1 MNIQIK
7 ENDMKRNVILKA
19 LTSMALAVSL
29 SANASVQSIDMSPLS
44 SKVSVS
50 SKSVSNDK
58 QLPQILWGADM
69 TVLFANGLKPKT
81 QKGSVYNKAGLD
93 FELSVK
99 NSVIEQAEDYISG
112 KTPYFR
118 GTLDQVA
125 MLNDLVYAEPDLRPV
140 VLHQLSW
147 SKGGD
152 NLVVKSGI
160 KSVQDLR
167 GKTIAIMAYGPHVYF
182 MHRVLQSAGLK
193 ISDVNIVWTENL
205 DGDKSPFSAFYDN
218 SVDAAFMI
226 TPDALAVVEGDNALS
241 GSNILFST
249 RQADKFVADVNT
261 VRADYYAANKDKLQ
275 SFVHSY
281 FLAHEA
287 VGELVKN
294 KNTRKA
300 EYNKWLQESSQQFM
314 GTPDLIEDMEGLFLD
329 ANHTG
334 FAENVSFFTNDRDA
348 RNFDRLSIEINDA
361 LMEMKLVKAKNPIQK
376 ADWNW
381 DNFRSGLKN
390 ADQVVVPK
398 FNRQAV
404 SKVVAEMQARG
415 TLEDGQ
421 FLREQVYFDVG
432 SSNFVFN
439 KILHGKIFDKVID
452 DANSYSGAL
461 IIVEGHSDPA
471 HYLISKF
478 KNKVPLKTLKR
489 IRQSARDLS
498 RQRAEEVR
506 SAVIEYA
513 RDIRGVNINAT
524 QFEVVGYGI
533 DNPET
538 GVCNGEPCKIDL
550 KGQAAKEAYGK
561 NRRANISFTTIQA
574 EVEVSADDFDF

>member
-1 MNIQIK
+1 
-7 ENDMKRNVILKA
+7 MKRNRILTA
-19 LTSMALAVSL
+19 LTSMALVVAMSSSA
-29 SANASVQSIDMSPLS
+29 SANASVQSVEMSPLTD
-44 SKVSVS
+44 KVSATTQ
-50 SKSVSNDK
+50 SVRSDK

-69 TVLFANGLKPKT
+69 TVLYANGLKADT
-81 QKGSVYNKAGLD
+81 QRGSVLD
-93 FELSVK
+93 KEGWNVNLAVV
-99 NSVIEQAEDYISG
+99 NSVVEQAESYISG
-112 KTPYFR
+112 ETPFFR

-125 MLNDLVYAEPDLRPV
+125 LLNDLVYSDESLRPV
-140 VLHQLSW
+140 VLQQLSW

-152 NLVVKSGI
+152 NLVVKPGI
-160 KSVQDLR
+160 NNVQDLK

-182 MHRVLQSAGLK
+182 MHRVLQSGGLD
-193 ISDVNIVWTENL
+193 ISNVNIVWTQNL
-205 DGDKSPFSAFYDN
+205 DGDSSPFSAFYDN

-226 TPDALAVVEGDNALS
+226 TPDALAIVEGDNAIS
-241 GSNILFST
+241 GADILFST
-249 RQADKFVADVNT
+249 RQADKFVADVYA
-261 VRADYYAANKDKLQ
+261 VRSDYYEANKDKLRD
-275 SFVHSY
+275 FVHSY

-287 VGELVKN
+287 VGELVKG
-294 KNTRKA
+294 KNTRGA
-300 EYNKWLQESSQQFM
+300 EYTKWLTASSEQLM
-314 GTPDLIEDMEGLFLD
+314 GTPDLVEDMEGLFLD

-348 RNFDRLSIEINDA
+348 RNFDRLSAEINSA
-361 LMEMKLVKAKNPIQK
+361 LSSMDLISGNNPIAK

-381 DNFRSGLKN
+381 EELRKGLKHT
-390 ADQVVVPK
+390 DQVVVPK

-421 FLREQVYFDVG
+421 FLREQVYFEVG
-432 SSNFVFN
+432 SANFLFN
-439 KILHGKIFDKVID
+439 QNLHGAIFDKVID

-471 HYLISKF
+471 HYLISKL
-478 KNKVPLKTLKR
+478 KHKVPLKTLKR
-489 IRQSARDLS
+489 IRQKARDLS

-506 SAVIEYA
+506 SAIIEYA
-513 RDIRGVNINAT
+513 RDVRGVDINET

-538 GVCNGEPCKIDL
+538 GVCNGEPCKVNL
-550 KGQAAKEAYGK
+550 KGQAAKEAYAK
-561 NRRANISFTTIQA
+561 NRRAVISFTTIEA

>member
-1 MNIQIK
+1 
-7 ENDMKRNVILKA
+7 MKQNRILTA
-19 LTSMALAVSL
+19 LTSLALAVSI
-29 SANASVQSIDMSPLS
+29 SANASVQSVDMSPLTD
-44 SKVSVS
+44 KVNASTQSVRS
-50 SKSVSNDK
+50 DS

-69 TVLFANGLKPKT
+69 TVLHANGLKADT
-81 QKGSVYNKAGLD
+81 QRGSIYNKEGLS
-93 FELSVK
+93 FNLQVE
-99 NSVIEQAEDYISG
+99 NSVIEQAEAYISG
-112 KTPYFR
+112 ETPYFR

-125 MLNDLVYAEPDLRPV
+125 LLNDLVYSDADLRPV
-140 VLHQLSW
+140 VLQQLSW

-152 NLVVKSGI
+152 NLVVKGDI
-160 KSVQDLR
+160 KNVQDLK

-182 MHRVLQSAGLK
+182 MHRVLQSGGLD
-193 ISDVNIVWTENL
+193 ISDVNIVWTQNL
-205 DGDKSPFSAFYDN
+205 DGDSSPFSAFYDS

-226 TPDALAVVEGDNALS
+226 TPDALAIVEGDNSVGGA
-241 GSNILFST
+241 NILFST
-249 RQADKFVADVNT
+249 RQADKFVADVYA
-261 VRADYYAANKDKLQ
+261 VRSDYYNANKDKLQ

-281 FLAHEA
+281 FQAHES
-287 VGELVKN
+287 VGELIKD

-300 EYNKWLQESSQQFM
+300 EYTKWLKASSEQLM

-348 RNFDRLSIEINDA
+348 RNFERLSKEINEA
-361 LMEMKLVKAKNPIQK
+361 LLSMKLISSNNPIAK
-376 ADWNW
+376 AEWDWEKL
-381 DNFRSGLKN
+381 RAGLN
-390 ADQVVVPK
+390 HADQVVVPK
-398 FNRQAV
+398 FNRAAV

-415 TLEDGQ
+415 TLDDGQ
-421 FLREQVYFDVG
+421 FLREQVYFEVG

-439 KILHGKIFDKVID
+439 QSLHGAIFDKVID

-471 HYLISKF
+471 HYLISKL
-478 KNKVPLKTLKR
+478 KHKVPLKTLKR

-506 SAVIEYA
+506 SAIIEYA
-513 RDIRGVNINAT
+513 RDVRGVDINET

-538 GVCNGEPCKIDL
+538 GVCNGEPCKLPL
-550 KGQAAKEAYGK
+550 KGAQAKAAYAK
-561 NRRANISFTTIQA
+561 NRQAVISFTTIEA

>member
-1 MNIQIK
+1 
-7 ENDMKRNVILKA
+7 MKQNSLLKTA
-19 LTSMALAVSL
+19 LSMAIAVSM
-29 SANASVQSIDMSPLS
+29 SATAAVQSVDMSPLTD
-44 SKVSVS
+44 KVNVNSQSVRS
-50 SKSVSNDK
+50 DK

-69 TVLFANGLKPKT
+69 TVLHANGLKAST
-81 QKGSVYNKAGLD
+81 QNGSVYDKAGLD
-93 FELSVK
+93 FNLKVE
-99 NSVIEQAEDYISG
+99 NSVLEQAEAYIKG
-112 KTPYFR
+112 ETPYFR

-125 MLNDLVYAEPDLRPV
+125 LLNDLVYSDPSLRPV
-140 VLHQLSW
+140 VLQQLSW

-152 NLVVKSGI
+152 NLVVKGGI
-160 KSVQDLR
+160 DTVADLK
-167 GKTIAIMAYGPHVYF
+167 GKTIAIMAYGPHIYF
-182 MHRVLQSAGLK
+182 LHRVLQSAKLD
-193 ISDVNIVWTENL
+193 ISDVNIVWTEKL
-205 DGDKSPFSAFYDN
+205 DGDNSPFSALYDN
-218 SVDAAFMI
+218 SVDAAFLV
-226 TPDALAVVEGDNALS
+226 TPDMLAITEGDNALA
-241 GSNILFST
+241 GAEVLFST
-249 RQADKFVADVNT
+249 RQADKFVADVYA
-261 VRADYYAANKDKLQ
+261 VRSDFYEANKDKLQ
-275 SFVHSY
+275 EFVHSY
-281 FLAHEA
+281 FMAHES
-287 VGELVKN
+287 VGELVKD

-300 EYNKWLQESSQQFM
+300 EYNKWLQSSSQQLM

-348 RNFDRLSIEINDA
+348 RNFDRLSKEINEA
-361 LMEMKLVKAKNPIQK
+361 LFSMKLIKSKNPIAK
-376 ADWNW
+376 AEWNW
-381 DNFRSGLKN
+381 ESLRKGLRH

-398 FNRQAV
+398 FNREQV

-421 FLREQVYFDVG
+421 FLREQVYFEVG

-439 KILHGKIFDKVID
+439 QNLHGAIFDKVID
-452 DANSYSGAL
+452 DANSFSGAL

-471 HYLISKF
+471 HYLISKY

-489 IRQSARDLS
+489 IRQAARDLS

-506 SAVIEYA
+506 SAIIEYA
-513 RDIRGVNINAT
+513 RDVRGVDINET

-550 KGQAAKEAYGK
+550 KGQAAKQAYAK
-561 NRRANISFTTIQA
+561 NRRANISFTTIEA